1 MLPILLLLTAV
12 MATAA
17 VLTRD
22 PRRQAVVLS
31 AYGLVMGLLIL
42 VFQAPDVAM
51 SQLAVGAA
59 IVPLVIVLAIGTC
72 EREAAAR
79 RRDGAEGDD
88 GSGPES

>member
-59 IVPLVIVLAIGTC
+59 IVPLIIVLAIGTC

-79 RRDGAEGDD
+79 LRDRAEGDD
-88 GSGPES
+88 APGSES